1 MVWRAGTHPTFVH
14 IHGKETA
21 CFKRLYRSWRSFGK
35 CGKRLS
41 GIHNFT
47 PLVLDTRVGQRSRKC
62 FWSPLSL
69 SRAMKRFTSTPGQMS
84 GLGLRLEEVPA
95 G

>member
-1 MVWRAGTHPTFVH
+1 MGRRAGTHPTFVH

-21 CFKRLYRSWRSFGK
+21 CFKRLYRSWRSYGK

-41 GIHNFT
+41 GMHT
-47 PLVLDTRVGQRSRKC
+47 YSHCPGRSRRSALTKILLE
-62 FWSPLSL
+62 SYVP
-69 SRAMKRFTSTPGQMS
+69 RAMRRFTSNPGKIS
-84 GLGLRLEEVPA
+84 RLGLRLEQLPA